1 MLFSIRARGRLRRE
15 RFDMASTTKIAPKPR
30 SELAIIIRGIT
41 RDPLGL
47 MGLIVVGTIVVSA
60 ILAVWIVPYDPI
72 AMNIPDRMQGPSLS
86 HFLGTDQLG
95 RDTFSRVI
103 MGGQVALK
111 VALPAVFGAMAIG
124 LTLGMI
130 AGYGPKWLD
139 NILMLFFDTIRSF
152 PTVMLALAVVALVG
166 PSLQTVVVVVMV
178 TSIPTYGRV
187 ARTQTLTLRNS
198 EFILAERAMGAKMSR
213 ILGVHILPNI
223 VGLLAVLAAMDIP
236 TVIALEAGL
245 SFLGLGVKP
254 PTPSW
259 GALLKDGYALIRQ
272 TPWLVV
278 GGGLPIILAT
288 LGFTFLGESLR
299 DVVDPKLRKNR

>member
-1 MLFSIRARGRLRRE
+1 MTNIIT
-15 RFDMASTTKIAPKPR
+15 DAPKAR
-30 SELAIIIRGIT
+30 SELANIIRGVAL
-41 RDPLGL
+41 DPLGL
-47 MGLIVVGTIVVSA
+47 MGLIIVGAIVFSA
-60 ILAVWIVPYDPI
+60 IFAPWIVPYDPI
-72 AMNIPDRMQGPSLS
+72 AMNIPDRMQGPSWA
-86 HFLGTDQLG
+86 HILGTDQLG

-103 MGGQVALK
+103 MGGRVALK

-152 PTVMLALAVVALVG
+152 PTVMFALAVVALIG
-166 PSLQTVVVVVMV
+166 PSLQTVVFVVMA

-187 ARTQTLTLRNS
+187 ARTQTMTLRNS
-198 EFILAERAMGAKMSR
+198 EFILAERSMGASMTR
-213 ILGVHILPNI
+213 ILGVHMLPNI
-223 VGLLAVLAAMDIP
+223 IGVLAVLAAMDIP

-259 GALLKDGYALIRQ
+259 GALLKDGYSLIRQ

-278 GGGLPIILAT
+278 GGGLPIIVAT

-299 DVVDPKLRKNR
+299 DVVDPKLRKQR

>member
-1 MLFSIRARGRLRRE
+1 MTVA
-15 RFDMASTTKIAPKPR
+15 TTNTPKSQ
-30 SELAIIIRGIT
+30 SELGIILKGVCK
-41 RDPLGL
+41 DPLGL
-47 MGLIVVGTIVVSA
+47 MGLIIVGTIVISA
-60 ILAVWIVPYDPI
+60 LLATWIVPYDPI
-72 AMNIPDRMQGPSLS
+72 AMNIKDRMQGPSFAHL
-86 HFLGTDQLG
+86 LGTDQLG

-103 MGGQVALK
+103 MGGRVALK
-111 VALPAVFGAMAIG
+111 VALPAIFGAMTIG

-139 NILMLFFDTIRSF
+139 NLLMLFFDTIRSF
-152 PTVMLALAVVALVG
+152 PTVMFALAVVALVG
-166 PSLQTVVVVVMV
+166 PSLQTVVIVVMA

-198 EFILAERAMGAKMSR
+198 EFILAERSMGAKMSR
-213 ILGVHILPNI
+213 ILGVHMLPNI
-223 VGLLAVLAAMDIP
+223 IGVLAVLAAMDIP
-236 TVIALEAGL
+236 GVIALEAGL

-272 TPWLVV
+272 TPWLVIA
-278 GGGLPIILAT
+278 GGLPIILAT

>member
-1 MLFSIRARGRLRRE
+1 LKEGIVTS
-15 RFDMASTTKIAPKPR
+15 STTNTAKSR
-30 SELAIIIRGIT
+30 SEILIILTGIA

-47 MGLIVVGTIVVSA
+47 VGLIIVGTIVFSA
-60 ILAVWIVPYDPI
+60 TFAAWIVPYDPI
-72 AMNIPDRMQGPSLS
+72 AMNIPDRLQGPSWS
-86 HFLGTDQLG
+86 HLLGTDQLG
-95 RDTFSRVI
+95 RDTFSRVV

-111 VALPAVFGAMAIG
+111 VALPAIFGAMAIG

-139 NILMLFFDTIRSF
+139 NVLMLFFDTIRSF
-152 PTVMLALAVVALVG
+152 PTVMFALAIVALIG
-166 PSLQTVVVVVMV
+166 PSLQTVVFVVMA

-187 ARTQTLTLRNS
+187 ARTQTLTLCNS
-198 EFILAERAMGAKMSR
+198 EFILAERAMGASMAR
-213 ILGVHILPNI
+213 ILGVHMLPNI
-223 VGLLAVLAAMDIP
+223 IGVLAVLAAIDIP

-272 TPWLVV
+272 TPWLIV

>member
-1 MLFSIRARGRLRRE
+1 MSK
-15 RFDMASTTKIAPKPR
+15 SR
-30 SELAIIIRGIT
+30 SELGQIIYGVA

-47 MGLIVVGTIVVSA
+47 MGLIIVGAIVFCA
-60 ILAVWIVPYDPI
+60 IFAAWIVPYDPV
-72 AMNIPDRMQGPSLS
+72 AMNIKDRLQGPSMAHL
-86 HFLGTDQLG
+86 LGTDQLG

-139 NILMLFFDTIRSF
+139 NLLMLLFDTIRSF
-152 PTVMLALAVVALVG
+152 PTVMFALAVVALVG
-166 PSLQTVVVVVMV
+166 PSLQTVVFVVMA

-198 EFILAERAMGAKMSR
+198 EFILAERSMGASMAR
-213 ILGVHILPNI
+213 ILGVHMLPNI
-223 VGLLAVLAAMDIP
+223 VGVLAVLAAMDIP

-299 DVVDPKLRKNR
+299 DVVDPKLRKQR

>member
-1 MLFSIRARGRLRRE
+1 MG
-15 RFDMASTTKIAPKPR
+15 KPR
-30 SELAIIIRGIT
+30 SELGIILKGVAGN
-41 RDPLGL
+41 PLGL
-47 MGLIVVGTIVVSA
+47 MGLIIVGAIVFSA
-60 ILAVWIVPYDPI
+60 IFAPWIVPYDPI
-72 AMNIPDRMQGPSLS
+72 AMNIQDRMQGPSAS
-86 HFLGTDQLG
+86 HWLGTDQLG

-111 VALPAVFGAMAIG
+111 VALPAVFGAMVIG

-139 NILMLFFDTIRSF
+139 NLLMLLFDTIRSF
-152 PTVMLALAVVALVG
+152 PTVMFALAVVALVG
-166 PSLQTVVVVVMV
+166 PSLQTVVFVVMA

-198 EFILAERAMGAKMSR
+198 EFILAERSMGASMAR
-213 ILGVHILPNI
+213 ILSVHLLPNI
-223 VGLLAVLAAMDIP
+223 IGVLAVLAAMDIP

-278 GGGLPIILAT
+278 GGGLPIIIAT

>member
-1 MLFSIRARGRLRRE
+1 MSEVQSGTQPAAAPGR
-15 RFDMASTTKIAPKPR
+15 TPKSR
-30 SELAIIIRGIT
+30 SELGQILHGVA

-47 MGLIVVGTIVVSA
+47 MGLIIVGTIVFCA
-60 ILAVWIVPYDPI
+60 IFAVWIVPYDPV
-72 AMNIPDRMQGPSLS
+72 AMNIKDRLQGPSAAHL
-86 HFLGTDQLG
+86 LGTDQLG
-95 RDTFSRVI
+95 RDTFSRVV

-139 NILMLFFDTIRSF
+139 NLLMLFFDTIRSF
-152 PTVMLALAVVALVG
+152 PTVMFALAVVALVG
-166 PSLQTVVVVVMV
+166 PSLQTVVFVVMA

-198 EFILAERAMGAKMSR
+198 EFILAERSMGASMKR
-213 ILGVHILPNI
+213 ILGVHMLPNI
-223 VGLLAVLAAMDIP
+223 VGVLAVLAAMDIP

-259 GALLKDGYALIRQ
+259 GALLKDGYSLIRQ

-299 DVVDPKLRKNR
+299 DVVDPKLRKQR

>member
-1 MLFSIRARGRLRRE
+1 M
-15 RFDMASTTKIAPKPR
+15 PKSR
-30 SELAIIIRGIT
+30 SELSQIIHGVA

-47 MGLIVVGTIVVSA
+47 MGLIIVGTIVVCA
-60 ILAVWIVPYDPI
+60 IFAVWIVPYDPI
-72 AMNIPDRMQGPSLS
+72 AINIKDRLQGPSMS
-86 HFLGTDQLG
+86 HLLGTDQLG

-139 NILMLFFDTIRSF
+139 NLLMLLFDTIRSF
-152 PTVMLALAVVALVG
+152 PTVMFALAVVALVG
-166 PSLQTVVVVVMV
+166 PSLQTVVVVVMA

-198 EFILAERAMGAKMSR
+198 EFILAERSMGASMLR
-213 ILGVHILPNI
+213 ILGVHMLPNI
-223 VGLLAVLAAMDIP
+223 IGVLAVLAAMDIP

-299 DVVDPKLRKNR
+299 DVVDPKLRKQR

>member
-1 MLFSIRARGRLRRE
+1 MEATAQPTRQ
-15 RFDMASTTKIAPKPR
+15 
-30 SELAIIIRGIT
+30 SELGIILRGVA

-47 MGLIVVGTIVVSA
+47 AGLIIVGVIVVSA
-60 ILAVWIVPYDPI
+60 IFAPWIVPHDPV
-72 AMNIPDRMQGPSLS
+72 AMNIADRLQGPS
-86 HFLGTDQLG
+86 FTYPLGTDQLG

-111 VALPAVFGAMAIG
+111 VALPAVFGAMLIG

-139 NILMLFFDTIRSF
+139 NILMLVFDTIRSF
-152 PTVMLALAVVALVG
+152 PTVMFALAVVALVG
-166 PSLQTVVVVVMV
+166 PSLQTVVFVVMA

-187 ARTQTLTLRNS
+187 ARTQTLSLRNS
-198 EFILAERAMGAKMSR
+198 EFILAERSMGASTAR
-213 ILGVHILPNI
+213 ILGVHMLPNI
-223 VGLLAVLAAMDIP
+223 IGVLAVLAAMDIP

>member
-1 MLFSIRARGRLRRE
+1 MTDIVT
-15 RFDMASTTKIAPKPR
+15 DTPKTR
-30 SELAIIIRGIT
+30 SEISIILAGVA

-47 MGLIVVGTIVVSA
+47 IGLIVVGAIVFSA
-60 ILAVWIVPYDPI
+60 IFAPWIVPYDPI
-72 AMNIPDRMQGPSLS
+72 AMNIPDRLVGPSWDHL
-86 HFLGTDQLG
+86 LGTDQLG

-103 MGGQVALK
+103 MGGRVALK
-111 VALPAVFGAMAIG
+111 VALPAIFGAMAIG

-130 AGYGPKWLD
+130 AGYGPRWLD

-152 PTVMLALAVVALVG
+152 PTVMFALAVVALIG
-166 PSLQTVVVVVMV
+166 PSLQTVVFVVMA

-198 EFILAERAMGAKMSR
+198 EFILAERAMGASMAR
-213 ILGVHILPNI
+213 ILGVHMLPNI
-223 VGLLAVLAAMDIP
+223 IGVLAVLAAMDIP

>member
-1 MLFSIRARGRLRRE
+1 MKKSQ
-15 RFDMASTTKIAPKPR
+15 
-30 SELAIIIRGIT
+30 SELGIILRGIAK
-41 RDPLGL
+41 DPLGL
-47 MGLIVVGTIVVSA
+47 AGLIIVSVIVFAS
-60 ILAVWIVPYDPI
+60 IFAVWIVPYDPV
-72 AMNIPDRMQGPSLS
+72 ALNIMDRMQSPSWAHL
-86 HFLGTDQLG
+86 LGTDQLG
-95 RDTFSRVI
+95 RDTFSRVV

-111 VALPAVFGAMAIG
+111 VALPAVFGAMFIG
-124 LTLGMI
+124 LTLGML

-139 NILMLFFDTIRSF
+139 NILMMLFDTIRSF
-152 PTVMLALAVVALVG
+152 PTVMFALAVVALVG
-166 PSLQTVVVVVMV
+166 PSLETVVFVVMA

-198 EFILAERAMGAKMSR
+198 EFILAERSMGASMAR
-213 ILGVHILPNI
+213 ILGVHMLPNI
-223 VGLLAVLAAMDIP
+223 VGVLAVLAAMDIP

-299 DVVDPKLRKNR
+299 DVVDPKLRKQR